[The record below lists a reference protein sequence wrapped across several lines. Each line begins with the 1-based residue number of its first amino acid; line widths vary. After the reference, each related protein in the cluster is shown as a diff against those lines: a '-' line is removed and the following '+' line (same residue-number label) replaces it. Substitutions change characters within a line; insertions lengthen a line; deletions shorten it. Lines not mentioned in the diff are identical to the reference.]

1 LARAR
6 FRQASAHEVL
16 VPIRDRFDPDTHI
29 LFQEC
34 TGTLTLGDMRESL
47 ERVVTRCENDACH
60 RILRDV
66 RQAVPGFNG
75 PELARTVIE
84 TLASRTGT
92 GRRYVAV
99 VAQPGAQFAITAQ
112 ITMYAKQG
120 WEMEI
125 FGSVS
130 AAVEWLLGRP
140 AP

>member
-1 LARAR
+1 VRR
-6 FRQASAHEVL
+6 RTPVVPQPASEAL
-16 VPIRDRFDPDTHI
+16 VPITDTYDPDTRI
-29 LFQEC
+29 LTQEC

-47 ERVVTRCENDACH
+47 ERVLTRCENDACH

-84 TLASRTGT
+84 TLARRTGAD
-92 GRRYVAV
+92 RRYVAV
-99 VAQPGAQFAITAQ
+99 VAQPGAQFAMTAQ
-112 ITMYAKQG
+112 ITMYAKHG

-130 AAVEWLLGRP
+130 AAVDWLVTRP
-140 AP
+140 A